1 MSGPKYSQAK
11 LNELNKRL
19 VSVNIDI
26 ESAYSQITAILN
38 SNDTRLVLESTPFC
52 MDDSLMK
59 TYEQSRN
66 ELHNIAGRIT
76 PPNIARQTF
85 GESEINARLTEA
97 EITKDSY
104 INLRNELNEKLHHI
118 RKILESIN
126 QHLSTSIVEVNQNI
140 KSKKDYLD
148 KKFAQLPADYTDYVE
163 SDRQKELNNLYEQTV
178 HALESISP
186 VVPFADQQNNSKLKF
201 LYNASLQNR
210 SRITKLIDKFK
221 TLADLVYKKVRS
233 GKIMNLGEIKAIK
246 LEEEGLDEILRRIK
260 AETVQS
266 ETGKDQEST
275 DLKDYI
281 QKTASDILNYP
292 ENEYSE
298 KAKYILEDVAKEM
311 NTSKLYLYLQQ
322 LKLDRS
328 ELCKKFEADRIYRKK
343 LHETRMSIIGID
355 QDHLEI
361 ELLLKQIESLEK
373 EQWVDPQKVM
383 FLVQETT
390 KASEAIKQKKIKEEE
405 QSLVRKCVYEALKS
419 FDYVPDSDFETCIV
433 NKTPM
438 IFSTVLGSDYRVRTS
453 FSPKGEMITRL
464 IRVVGSK
471 KQQEVITERQKIKDM
486 EAMETWCRDYDRL
499 ISFMRENGVDAN
511 IIWRKPPEIEHLEVV
526 VDETYKRSTSRRQSL
541 AKNKAFMQNADT

>member
-38 SNDTRLVLESTPFC
+38 SNETRSALESTPFC
-52 MDDSLMK
+52 MDDSLIK
-59 TYEQSRN
+59 TYKQNRN

-97 EITKDSY
+97 EITKERY
-104 INLRNELNEKLHHI
+104 INFRNELNEKLHQL
-118 RKILESIN
+118 RKTLESIN

-163 SDRQKELNNLYEQTV
+163 SDMREELNNLYEQTV
-178 HALESISP
+178 HALESISLK
-186 VVPFADQQNNSKLKF
+186 VPFADQQNNSKLKS
-201 LYNASLQNR
+201 LYNASLQNQ
-210 SRITKLIDKFK
+210 SKITKLIDEFK
-221 TLADLVYKKVRS
+221 TFADLVHKKVRS

-246 LEEEGLDEILRRIK
+246 LEEEDLDEILRRIR

-266 ETGKDQEST
+266 EPKKDQEST
-275 DLKDYI
+275 DLKNYI
-281 QKTASDILNYP
+281 QKTASDILNHP

-298 KAKYILEDVAKEM
+298 RAGSILKDVAKET

-322 LKLDRS
+322 LKLDSS
-328 ELCKKFEADRIYRKK
+328 ELCKKIEADRIDRKK
-343 LHETRMSIIGID
+343 LQETKMSLLGIE

-361 ELLLKQIESLEK
+361 ESLLKQIESLEK

-383 FLVQETT
+383 VIVQETT
-390 KASEAIKQKKIKEEE
+390 KAGEAIRQKKIKEEE
-405 QSLVRKCVYEALKS
+405 QSLIRKCVYEVLKS
-419 FDYVPDSDFETCIV
+419 FDYVPDSDFKTCIV
-433 NKTPM
+433 NRTPM

-453 FSPKGEMITRL
+453 FSPKGEMIARL
-464 IRVVGSK
+464 IRVVGNK
-471 KQQEVITERQKIKDM
+471 KQQDVITERQRIKDM

-526 VDETYKRSTSRRQSL
+526 VDETCKRSTSRRQL
-541 AKNKAFMQNADT
+541 LVKNKPFTQNADN